1 MRLRAKTGIIRHTAT
16 LQSARRRAIHEQKE
30 RKAMRSKTDPAGA
43 PGPARTRFSGLH
55 NAPGTGKEGPEWAET
70 AVLAPAGTNSAND

>member
-1 MRLRAKTGIIRHTAT
+1 ML
-16 LQSARRRAIHEQKE
+16 
-30 RKAMRSKTDPAGA
+30 SKTDPAGA

-55 NAPGTGKEGPEWAET
+55 NAPGTGTEGPEWAET